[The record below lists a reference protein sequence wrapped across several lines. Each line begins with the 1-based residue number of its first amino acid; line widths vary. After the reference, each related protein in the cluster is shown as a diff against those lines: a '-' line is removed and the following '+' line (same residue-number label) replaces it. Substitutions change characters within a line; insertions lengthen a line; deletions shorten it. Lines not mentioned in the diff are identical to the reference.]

1 MGKDDKRQSY
11 YEVLDVSF
19 NANPEIIRTAYIR
32 AKNAY
37 NRDSLATYSLF
48 DKEESKRILNEIEEA
63 YTILSDSDKRRKYD
77 ESHGIVSSESV
88 YDNYHRGNH
97 AVAAFARDQMA
108 SQGDLDRYNFEE
120 DPFRK
125 VAETANRLKDEQN
138 AAVARQAEAAPAPS
152 PVQVLQPAPAPAAA
166 PAAAAPLKEPSHIE
180 RLRALQDIGQPG
192 SGARNYQIT
201 RTFEP
206 NPEMEEKIKNLQ
218 NVTGSFLRSVREYK
232 RVSSDEIMNILKISK
247 NYLNALEEDDV
258 ARLPANVFVR
268 GFVIQYAKALKLE
281 HDKVATAY
289 MEFLKAKRP
298 G

>member
-1 MGKDDKRQSY
+1 MSKEDKRQSY

-37 NRDSLATYSLF
+37 GRDSLSAYSLF

-88 YDNYHRGNH
+88 YDSYHRGNH
-97 AVAAFARDQMA
+97 AVAAFARDSMA
-108 SQGDLDRYNFEE
+108 AETEVGSRYNFEE
-120 DPFRK
+120 DPFRR
-125 VAETANRLKDEQN
+125 VSQTAEN
-138 AAVARQAEAAPAPS
+138 VARQAAAQPAAS
-152 PVQVLQPAPAPAAA
+152 ASPAPAPAPASTPSYNSPA
-166 PAAAAPLKEPSHIE
+166 PAAPVKHQEPSHIE

-192 SGARNYQIT
+192 TGARNYQIS

-206 NPEMEEKIKNLQ
+206 NPEMEERIKKLE
-218 NVTGSFLRSVREYK
+218 NVSGAFLRSVREYK
-232 RVSSDEIMNILKISK
+232 RVGADEIMNILKISK
-247 NYLNALEEDDV
+247 NYLTALEEDDL

-281 HDKVATAY
+281 HEKVANAY
-289 MEFLKAKRP
+289 MDFLKAKRP
-298 G
+298 T

>member
-1 MGKDDKRQSY
+1 MGKDGKQSY

-19 NANPEIIRTAYIR
+19 NANPEVIRTAYIR

-37 NRDSLATYSLF
+37 NRDSLAAYSLF

-88 YDNYHRGNH
+88 YDSYHRGNH
-97 AVAAFARDQMA
+97 AVAAFARDSMA
-108 SQGDLDRYNFEE
+108 AQSDLDSYSFEE

-125 VAETANRLKDEQN
+125 VAETASRLSQPEQ
-138 AAVARQAEAAPAPS
+138 AAPAPAPAV
-152 PVQVLQPAPAPAAA
+152 PVAAPAAA
-166 PAAAAPLKEPSHIE
+166 PAQIAEPSHIE

-192 SGARNYQIT
+192 AGAKNYQIS
-201 RTFEP
+201 RSFEP
-206 NPEMEEKIKNLQ
+206 NPEMEERIKSLQ
-218 NVTGSFLRSVREYK
+218 NVNGGFLRSVREYK
-232 RVSSDEIMNILKISK
+232 RVSADEIMNILKISK
-247 NYLNALEEDDV
+247 NYFTALEEDDL

-268 GFVIQYAKALKLE
+268 GFVIQYAKALKLDHE
-281 HDKVATAY
+281 KVASAY

-298 G
+298 A

>member
-1 MGKDDKRQSY
+1 MKDGKQSY

-37 NRDSLATYSLF
+37 NRDSLASYSLF
-48 DKEESKRILNEIEEA
+48 DKEESKRIINEIEEA
-63 YTILSDSDKRRKYD
+63 YSILSDSDKRRRYD

-88 YDNYHRGNH
+88 YDSYHRGNH
-97 AVAAFARDQMA
+97 AVAAFARESMA
-108 SQGDLDRYNFEE
+108 AESEGSGRYNFED

-125 VAETANRLKDEQN
+125 ISETA
-138 AAVARQAEAAPAPS
+138 AAAARP
-152 PVQVLQPAPAPAAA
+152 QPAPAPAPA
-166 PAAAAPLKEPSHIE
+166 PAATAPAIQPQARPSTQEPSHIE

-192 SGARNYQIT
+192 TGARNYQIS
-201 RTFEP
+201 RSFEP
-206 NPEMEEKIKNLQ
+206 NPEIEERISKLE
-218 NVTGSFLRSVREYK
+218 NVSGAFLRSVREYR
-232 RVSSDEIMNILKISK
+232 RVSADEIMNILKISK

-281 HDKVATAY
+281 HEKIATAY
-289 MEFLKAKRP
+289 MEFLKTKRP
-298 G
+298 A

>member
-37 NRDSLATYSLF
+37 NRDSLAAYSLF

-108 SQGDLDRYNFEE
+108 SQGDLDRYSFEE

-125 VAETANRLKDEQN
+125 VAETATRLKDEQN
-138 AAVARQAEAAPAPS
+138 AAAARQADAA
-152 PVQVLQPAPAPAAA
+152 PAPAPAAS
-166 PAAAAPLKEPSHIE
+166 PAAASYTPPAPAKPLQEPSHIE

-218 NVTGSFLRSVREYK
+218 NVSGAFLRSVREYR

>member
-1 MGKDDKRQSY
+1 MGKEDKRQSY

-37 NRDSLATYSLF
+37 NRDSLAAYSLF

-88 YDNYHRGNH
+88 YGSYHRGNH
-97 AVAAFARDQMA
+97 AVAAFARDSMA
-108 SQGDLDRYNFEE
+108 AQSDLDSYSFEE

-125 VAETANRLKDEQN
+125 VAETATKLNSAETATKLNSAEG
-138 AAVARQAEAAPAPS
+138 AAPAIAAAPAASPAPAPS
-152 PVQVLQPAPAPAAA
+152 PAPA
-166 PAAAAPLKEPSHIE
+166 EPSHIE

-192 SGARNYQIT
+192 AGAKNYQIS
-201 RTFEP
+201 RSFEP
-206 NPEMEEKIKNLQ
+206 NPEMEERIKNLQ
-218 NVTGSFLRSVREYK
+218 NVNGGFLRSVREYK
-232 RVSSDEIMNILKISK
+232 RVSADEIMNILKISK
-247 NYLNALEEDDV
+247 NYFTALEEDDL

-268 GFVIQYAKALKLE
+268 GFVIQYAKALKLDHE
-281 HDKVATAY
+281 KVATAY

-298 G
+298 A

>member
-1 MGKDDKRQSY
+1 MGKEEKRQSY

-37 NRDSLATYSLF
+37 NRDSLAAYSLF
-48 DKEESKRILNEIEEA
+48 DKEESKRIINEIEEA

-88 YDNYHRGNH
+88 YASYHRGNH
-97 AVAAFARDQMA
+97 AVAAFAREQMA
-108 SQGDLDRYNFEE
+108 SQSDLDSYSFEE

-125 VAETANRLKDEQN
+125 VSQTASNLSSREPQDSPAEK
-138 AAVARQAEAAPAPS
+138 APAS
-152 PVQVLQPAPAPAAA
+152 PAPASTTP
-166 PAAAAPLKEPSHIE
+166 EPSHIE

-192 SGARNYQIT
+192 SGARNYQIS
-201 RTFEP
+201 RSFEP
-206 NPEMEEKIKNLQ
+206 NPEMEEKIRKLE
-218 NVTGSFLRSVREYK
+218 NVNGHFLRSLREYK
-232 RVSSDEIMNILKISK
+232 RVSADEIMNILKISK

-258 ARLPANVFVR
+258 DRLPANVFVR

-281 HDKVATAY
+281 HEKIATAY
-289 MEFLKAKRP
+289 MDFLKAKRP
-298 G
+298 S

>member
-1 MGKDDKRQSY
+1 MGKDGKQSY

-19 NANPEIIRTAYIR
+19 NANPEVIRTAYIR

-37 NRDSLATYSLF
+37 NRDSLAAYSLF

-88 YDNYHRGNH
+88 YDSYHRGNH
-97 AVAAFARDQMA
+97 AVAAFARDSMA
-108 SQGDLDRYNFEE
+108 AQSDLDSYSFEE

-125 VAETANRLKDEQN
+125 VAETASRLSQPEQ
-138 AAVARQAEAAPAPS
+138 AAPAPAV
-152 PVQVLQPAPAPAAA
+152 PVAAPAAA
-166 PAAAAPLKEPSHIE
+166 PAQIAEPSHIE

-192 SGARNYQIT
+192 AGAKNYQIS
-201 RTFEP
+201 RSFEP
-206 NPEMEEKIKNLQ
+206 NPEMEERIKSLQ
-218 NVTGSFLRSVREYK
+218 NVNGGFLRSVREYK
-232 RVSSDEIMNILKISK
+232 RVSADEIMNILKISK
-247 NYLNALEEDDV
+247 NYFTALEEDDL

-268 GFVIQYAKALKLE
+268 GFVIQYAKALKLDHE
-281 HDKVATAY
+281 KVASAY

-298 G
+298 A

>member
-1 MGKDDKRQSY
+1 MGKEDKRQSY

-19 NANPEIIRTAYIR
+19 NANPEVIRTAYIR

-37 NRDSLATYSLF
+37 NRDSLAAYSLF

-88 YDNYHRGNH
+88 YDSYHRGNH
-97 AVAAFARDQMA
+97 AVAAFARDSMA
-108 SQGDLDRYNFEE
+108 AQSDLDSYSFEE

-125 VAETANRLKDEQN
+125 VAETASRLSQPEQ
-138 AAVARQAEAAPAPS
+138 AAPAPAPAV
-152 PVQVLQPAPAPAAA
+152 PVAAPAAA
-166 PAAAAPLKEPSHIE
+166 PAQIAEPSHIE

-192 SGARNYQIT
+192 AGAKNYQIS
-201 RTFEP
+201 RSFEP
-206 NPEMEEKIKNLQ
+206 NPEMEERIKSLQ
-218 NVTGSFLRSVREYK
+218 NVNGGFLRSVREYK
-232 RVSSDEIMNILKISK
+232 RVSADEIMNILKISK
-247 NYLNALEEDDV
+247 NYFTALEEDDL

-268 GFVIQYAKALKLE
+268 GFVIQYAKALKLDHE
-281 HDKVATAY
+281 KVASAY

-298 G
+298 A

>member
-1 MGKDDKRQSY
+1 MGKDGKQSY
-11 YEVLDVSF
+11 YEILDVSF

-37 NRDSLATYSLF
+37 NRDSLAAYSLF
-48 DKEESKRILNEIEEA
+48 DKEDSKRILDEIEEA
-63 YTILSDSDKRRKYD
+63 YTVLSDSEKRRKYD

-88 YDNYHRGNH
+88 YDSYHRGNH
-97 AVAAFARDQMA
+97 AVAAFARDA
-108 SQGDLDRYNFEE
+108 LAAEADLGGRFSLEQ

-125 VAETANRLKDEQN
+125 
-138 AAVARQAEAAPAPS
+138 QADLAAPRE
-152 PVQVLQPAPAPAAA
+152 PAPAAGA
-166 PAAAAPLKEPSHIE
+166 PAASAPQAAPQQSPLE
-180 RLRALQDIGQPG
+180 RLRTMQDLSQGPT
-192 SGARNYQIT
+192 STRNYQIS

-206 NPEMEEKIKNLQ
+206 SPEMEERIRKCE
-218 NVTGSFLRSVREYK
+218 NVSGSFLRSVREYR

-281 HDKVATAY
+281 HEKIANAY
-289 MEFLKAKRP
+289 MVFLRTKRP